1 MPKIGAMPSMELSAA
16 GLELIKRW
24 EGEPGTGSFS
34 PRVYAD
40 VAGFPTVGYGH
51 KLTAAEVARQ
61 AFKDGVDEATATALL
76 RADAATAVGAV
87 NRHVV
92 VALTPRQFDALV
104 SFVFNVGSGNFASST
119 ALKKVNARDWAAVPA
134 ALAMFNKVRREGELV
149 PSNGLTARRAA
160 EGAMFLAGSPLP

>member
-1 MPKIGAMPSMELSAA
+1 MY
-16 GLELIKRW
+16 KRQ
-24 EGEPGTGSFS
+24 
-34 PRVYAD
+34 
-40 VAGFPTVGYGH
+40 VGYGH
-51 KLTAAEVARQ
+51 KLTAAEIARQ

-87 NRHVV
+87 NRLVE

-119 ALKKVNARDWAAVPA
+119 ALKRVNARDWAAVPA
-134 ALAMFNKVRREGELV
+134 ALAMFNKVRRDGQLV

-160 EGAMFLAGSPLP
+160 EGAMFLAGSPSP